1 MKIAFLVPD
10 NRDEF
15 GQYEIQT
22 PFFGPAPSAL
32 LEGFIDLPEC
42 EIHIVICCK
51 RPMTAPRQLASNIY
65 YHQLVVPKTGWMR
78 SLYYGCSG
86 AIQRKL
92 RTLQP
97 DIVHGQGTERYCA
110 ISAFRSGFPNLITI
124 HGNMR
129 RIAQIQRAR
138 PLSFAWLTARLERF
152 VIPRTDGVLCITT
165 YTQKAVEA
173 LAQRTW
179 VVPNAVDS
187 GSFAVLRRP
196 APIAEILCLANITSY
211 KNQIGLLEAL
221 EPLAATL
228 PFQLRFLGRTTVG
241 DPYGLEFERLVKT
254 KPWCHYAGNASK
266 AEVEAALATAH
277 LLILPTLED
286 NCPMV
291 VLEAMAA
298 RLPVVA
304 SQIGG
309 IPDLIQDNINGLLC
323 DPKSAES
330 MRKSVERLLRN
341 PQEALRL
348 AQRARLDAENRF
360 APRSVAQRHLE
371 VYQDLI
377 TQKRNR

>member
-15 GQYEIQT
+15 GQYDIPE

-32 LEGFIDLPEC
+32 LEGFVNLPGC
-42 EIHIVICCK
+42 ELHIVVCCK
-51 RPMTAPRQLASNIY
+51 RAMTAPSQLAPNIF
-65 YHQLVVPKTGWMR
+65 YHQLVVPKMGWMR
-78 SLYYGCSG
+78 SLYDGCSR
-86 AIQRKL
+86 AIRSKL

-97 DIVHGQGTERYCA
+97 DVVHGQGTERYCA
-110 ISAFRSGFPNLITI
+110 ISALRSGFPNLITI

-129 RIAQIQRAR
+129 RIAKIQGAS

-152 VIPRTDGVLCITT
+152 VIPRTDGVLCITS
-165 YTQKAVEA
+165 YTQKSVEA
-173 LAQRTW
+173 LARRTW

-187 GSFAVLRRP
+187 GSFAVVRRP
-196 APIAEILCLANITSY
+196 SEQAEILCLANITSY
-211 KNQIGLLEAL
+211 KNQIALLRAL
-221 EPLAATL
+221 EPLTQTFS
-228 PFQLRFLGRTTVG
+228 FQLRFLGRTTVG
-241 DPYGLEFERLVKT
+241 DPYGREFEELVKT
-254 KPWCHYAGNASK
+254 KPWCFYAGNASK

-277 LLILPTLED
+277 ILILPTLED

-304 SQIGG
+304 SKIGG

-323 DPKSAES
+323 DPESAES
-330 MRKSVERLLRN
+330 MRDSVARLLSN
-341 PQEALRL
+341 PQQAAQLALR
-348 AQRARLDAENRF
+348 ARCDAEQRF

-371 VYQDLI
+371 VYQELLN
-377 TQKRNR
+377 QKGH